1 LVIAPPGKRVSEEEK
16 FDAKIQDKDDPNGDV
31 DRSSRGVSAQISSTL
46 DAKDY
51 ICSSSTPLI
60 SCRLFDCN

>member
-1 LVIAPPGKRVSEEEK
+1 MPKSKIKTIEMVMSIA
-16 FDAKIQDKDDPNGDV
+16 
-31 DRSSRGVSAQISSTL
+31 SSRGVSVQISSTL

-60 SCRLFDCN
+60 ACRLFDWN